1 MEPRAGVVVVDAL
14 NPRDVWEV
22 WEVWGLVCERRMLKV
37 DL

>member
-22 WEVWGLVCERRMLKV
+22 WGLVCERRMLKV